1 MQNLRF
7 AADSVP
13 RKRCH
18 AISAKAGELRSTVSQ
33 GLQGLSPEE
42 LQARQLRQQQL
53 QQHLAQQ
60 QAQRLQ
66 EQQEMQVSSILCR
79 ASILDGAASCMAFVA
94 RWLQGGRLLTSVIC

>member
-1 MQNLRF
+1 MRLQSALQARLKGVSNTPGVLRTQILRF
-7 AADSVP
+7 TADSVP

-53 QQHLAQQ
+53 QQLLAQQ

-66 EQQEMQVSSILCR
+66 EQQEMQVSFCSKM
-79 ASILDGAASCMAFVA
+79 G
-94 RWLQGGRLLTSVIC
+94 LLH

>member
-1 MQNLRF
+1 MQILRF
-7 AADSVP
+7 TADSVP

-66 EQQEMQVSSILCR
+66 EQQEMQVTRTLSRASSIDEAACCI
-79 ASILDGAASCMAFVA
+79 AFGAQ
-94 RWLQGGRLLTSVIC
+94 WLQ

>member
-1 MQNLRF
+1 MRMQTLRIM
-7 AADSVP
+7 ADSVP

-18 AISAKAGELRSTVSQ
+18 TISAKADDLRSTVSQ

-53 QQHLAQQ
+53 QQHLARQ

-66 EQQEMQVSSILCR
+66 EQQEMQVNLCSWMGLLKGLH
-79 ASILDGAASCMAFVA
+79 AVGACGKQC
-94 RWLQGGRLLTSVIC
+94 RC